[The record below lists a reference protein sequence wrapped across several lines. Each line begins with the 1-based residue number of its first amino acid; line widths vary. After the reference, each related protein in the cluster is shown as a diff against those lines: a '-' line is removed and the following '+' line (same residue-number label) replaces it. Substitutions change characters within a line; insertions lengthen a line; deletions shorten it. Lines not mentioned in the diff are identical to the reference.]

1 MKEAEYLS
9 KQIKRITGINMFE
22 KNRRREVIEARAL
35 FNFMLY
41 QNFSYSLTRI
51 AAFYH
56 SKGMKK
62 SYDHAVIYYSLK
74 NFPMYLRF
82 SHHLAGW
89 MHQLE
94 KANGQDFTG
103 EYYLQ
108 NLNDYNMSDIYRL
121 AKIKYEKQ
129 EAERMEQVR
138 GELV

>member
-22 KNRRREVIEARAL
+22 KSRRREVIEARAL

-41 QNFSYSLTRI
+41 LHRHYSLTRI

-56 SKGMKK
+56 SNGMKK
-62 SYDHAVIYYSLK
+62 SYDHAVVYYSLS
-74 NFPMYLRF
+74 NFPTYLKF
-82 SHHLAGW
+82 SHNLAGW

-108 NLNDYNMSDIYRL
+108 NLDEKNMSDIYRL

-138 GELV
+138 RELV